1 MMMHESLSLK
11 IVILILTVLWLFST
25 IGCFMFDEIERN
37 DHSSFSD
44 LFIDL
49 KELQYNTL
57 FTFFSV
63 NRLFI
68 DKYNIQLSCHLLYK
82 EASMLLFK
90 ELLNKLHIYTVLTL
104 NVAMR

>member
-1 MMMHESLSLK
+1 
-11 IVILILTVLWLFST
+11 
-25 IGCFMFDEIERN
+25 MFDEIERN